1 MRILT
6 LTDLEVTRNEQVK
19 MDQAH
24 QGIMAVHIILQKAK
38 ETFYTC
44 DKLKLSAKY
53 DQVEFPLPAIGQED
67 VMEEVGS

>member
-1 MRILT
+1 
-6 LTDLEVTRNEQVK
+6 

-53 DQVEFPLPAIGQED
+53 DQVEFPRPAIGQED

>member
-6 LTDLEVTRNEQVK
+6 LTDSEITRNEQGK
-19 MDQAH
+19 IGQAH
-24 QGIMAVHIILQKAK
+24 QGITAVHIILQKAK
-38 ETFYTC
+38 EMFYTC

-53 DQVEFPLPAIGQED
+53 GQVEFPLPAIGQED